1 CLTVSNGDGSFGPP
15 GLRIGTPTA
24 VGISRYTPCWSMQP
38 AERVEHDPH
47 LSPQNPN
54 RRSRR
59 CITQHTCHPC
69 RDTHLRISPATL
81 PARGIVRHPC
91 VGRSRAWAARIALNN
106 AWHRN
111 LDSARRSA
119 KKGTGHG
126 G

>member
-1 CLTVSNGDGSFGPP
+1 YRCFSCLTVSNGDGSFGPP

-59 CITQHTCHPC
+59 CLTQHTCHPW
-69 RDTHLRISPATL
+69 RDTHLDFTGDPPRPRQSPTSLLRDLA
-81 PARGIVRHPC
+81 G
-91 VGRSRAWAARIALNN
+91 VGREDRVE
-106 AWHRN
+106 
-111 LDSARRSA
+111 
-119 KKGTGHG
+119 
-126 G
+126 